1 MTRWNTDTCSDGHPY
16 QSEYSEQ
23 QSYFSNILQHLGN
36 IQLVI
41 HCNTFDHSLTFRH
54 SVSLDH
60 SAILAEEMPLFS
72 ARILILG

>member
-1 MTRWNTDTCSDGHPY
+1 MVIDINQNIPNSNR
-16 QSEYSEQ
+16 
-23 QSYFSNILQHLGN
+23 YFSNILQHLGY

-41 HCNTFDHSLTFRH
+41 HCNTFDHSLTFSH
-54 SVSLDH
+54 SVTFSH

>member
-1 MTRWNTDTCSDGHPY
+1 MVIHINLNIPNSNR
-16 QSEYSEQ
+16 
-23 QSYFSNILQHLGN
+23 YFSNILQHLGN

-41 HCNTFDHSLTFRH
+41 HCNTFDHSLTFSH
-54 SVSLDH
+54 SVTLDH

>member
-1 MTRWNTDTCSDGHPY
+1 MVIDINQNIPNINR
-16 QSEYSEQ
+16 
-23 QSYFSNILQHLGN
+23 YFSNILQHLGN

-41 HCNTFDHSLTFRH
+41 HCNTLDHSLTFRH

-60 SAILAEEMPLFS
+60 SAILTEEMPLFS